1 MSLSSRVH
9 SFVESLP
16 DDAALRTW
24 MQGGLMPHLL
34 PHPALL
40 PVWLLLSPV
49 WAGYRIYRY
58 AVHGD
63 VGDELVL
70 SSASP
75 HDLAEAGHA
84 QPAATAGVAAADAP
98 PPLPLP
104 SSSSDVPVN
113 AGGGDTAL
121 LAVGLVDVVDNCAEA
136 APAVVEAL
144 LPLPAAPNGDHVDV
158 QLD

>member
-70 SSASP
+70 SSASA
-75 HDLAEAGHA
+75 HDLEEAGHA
-84 QPAATAGVAAADAP
+84 QPAAAGAAAAAAP

-113 AGGGDTAL
+113 AGDTAL
-121 LAVGLVDVVDNCAEA
+121 LAVGLVDVVNCAEA

-144 LPLPAAPNGDHVDV
+144 LPLPAAPNSGSSHVDV